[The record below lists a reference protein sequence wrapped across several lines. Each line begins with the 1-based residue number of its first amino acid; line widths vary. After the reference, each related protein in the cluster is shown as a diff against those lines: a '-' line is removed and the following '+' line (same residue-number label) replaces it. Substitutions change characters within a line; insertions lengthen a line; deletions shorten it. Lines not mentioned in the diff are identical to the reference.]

1 MKTMGSITALYAG
14 LTVLLFAGLSVYVSS
29 LRGKY
34 KTVLGD
40 NSEPA
45 VMRAVRAQGNCAEY
59 IGILFLMLLLA
70 EMSGGDSIAL
80 HVIGGT
86 IFASRALHAYGVL
99 GKRGLAHSI
108 GATINYLVLFG
119 LPAYV
124 LYLRFT

>member
-1 MKTMGSITALYAG
+1 MESVTALYGG
-14 LTVLLFAGLSVYVSS
+14 LTALLFAGLSAYVSS
-29 LRGKY
+29 LRMKY
-34 KTVLGD
+34 TTSLGD

-45 VMRAVRAQGNCAEY
+45 VLRAVRAQGNCAEY
-59 IGILFLMLLLA
+59 IGIMFLMLLLA
-70 EMSGGDSIAL
+70 EITGGDRTVL

-86 IFASRALHAYGVL
+86 FFAARALHAYGIL
-99 GKRGLAHSI
+99 GQQGVSATL